1 MELRERDGDGAFH
14 PSIEYF
20 LGKHTFYCCV
30 LKKAFFC
37 FLFRLI
43 LYIMFSLSAKKLA
56 IIQVE
61 KLHKAER

>member
-30 LKKAFFC
+30 LKKAFFVFC
-37 FLFRLI
+37 
-43 LYIMFSLSAKKLA
+43 SD
-56 IIQVE
+56 
-61 KLHKAER
+61 

>member
-30 LKKAFFC
+30 LKKAFFVSVQTNIVYNI
-37 FLFRLI
+37 FL
-43 LYIMFSLSAKKLA
+43 K
-56 IIQVE
+56 
-61 KLHKAER
+61 H